1 MRPQTSQG
9 TSNHRRAYI
18 SYHAK
23 SKESHDCIRR
33 TRCLLKMPSPRT
45 FPFFLHAS
53 PSRAGR
59 IHHDESISP
68 ADSRAQSL
76 FGIPLNLLSR
86 TSRSSIEE
94 SRGLSWKTSEG
105 LLHATCVRSVNPF
118 LNSPL
123 VTLISN
129 NRDLLS
135 SHPSS
140 LLLQQAQTDIDK
152 HTSRSRSECSNVPF
166 TAGIVRARRLGRARG
181 RIAST
186 QESSCSNQSIVRR
199 LEGERHCVLNG
210 KYWTIRLM
218 LNSRS
223 TLTSPIITLIVGR
236 DQRLFAAHEDVLS
249 LSPFFSAA
257 LKGQFYE
264 SASKRVD
271 LPDE

>member
-1 MRPQTSQG
+1 MHESADVARHHES
-9 TSNHRRAYI
+9 SSCK
-18 SYHAK
+18 SYMPIIHAK

-33 TRCLLKMPSPRT
+33 TRCLLKMPPPRT

-76 FGIPLNLLSR
+76 FGIPLNLPSR
-86 TSRSSIEE
+86 TSCSSIEE
-94 SRGLSWKTSEG
+94 TRGLSWKTSEG

-123 VTLISN
+123 VTLLSN

-140 LLLQQAQTDIDK
+140 LLQQAQTYIDK
-152 HTSRSRSECSNVPF
+152 HTTRSRSECSNDPF
-166 TAGIVRARRLGRARG
+166 TAGIGRARRSGRARG

-186 QESSCSNQSIVRR
+186 QESSCSNQSIVHR
-199 LEGERHCVLNG
+199 LEGERH
-210 KYWTIRLM
+210 
-218 LNSRS
+218 
-223 TLTSPIITLIVGR
+223 
-236 DQRLFAAHEDVLS
+236 
-249 LSPFFSAA
+249 
-257 LKGQFYE
+257 
-264 SASKRVD
+264 
-271 LPDE
+271 